1 MLRYTAVDSSGNK
14 AIPVTRIVRVVAD
27 APPVITLNGEKDV
40 ILNLGNTYDDPGA
53 TAEDDQDLDVQ
64 VVVFGM
70 VDTSK
75 PGNYFITY
83 TAVDGGGKVATPVVR
98 TVTVKDNIP
107 PLISLTGSQLM
118 IVEVGQTYVEPGY
131 SATDETD
138 GDLKPNRMTL
148 SPLRA
153 IVGGM

>member
-1 MLRYTAVDSSGNK
+1 M
-14 AIPVTRIVRVVAD
+14 VAD

-40 ILNLGNTYDDPGA
+40 ILNIGNTYDDPGA

-83 TAVDGGGKVATPVVR
+83 TAVDAAAR
-98 TVTVKDNIP
+98 
-107 PLISLTGSQLM
+107 
-118 IVEVGQTYVEPGY
+118 
-131 SATDETD
+131 
-138 GDLKPNRMTL
+138 
-148 SPLRA
+148 LRLLW
-153 IVGGM
+153 